1 MLPLCENKGKDP
13 ATVRMSTP
21 ASIIDRIRSDSKAF
35 ALAIVALLG
44 YANAQAGPLIDFIR
58 DYDLNDYSLGVAVSV
73 SQNPYEGAS
82 SSTFAYPYL
91 TSFRHSAFTNDWL
104 LIRGENVGLRFIT
117 DSDWEFGVIGRIQTL
132 GLGDGNLPGLEERNW
147 AVETG
152 PLIGWRALPVHAQF
166 RSYWEVPNRHSGGT
180 SELELSLPRE
190 FSRGFFVPSVML
202 MYMSGA
208 YSRYY
213 FGVGE
218 SEVAPERAAY
228 DPGATLSYRLGVSL
242 GYQLSSKWLLKTS
255 LGVDILDS
263 AIAASPLIDND
274 HRWSGSIG
282 LAYNAD
288 LFQPKDHGAAMR
300 PGAFVVRAS
309 AFSSRFSTDIR
320 RDASSGTA
328 GDDVDFEDFLGDS
341 GSERVLQ
348 TEIRYRIGFYHRL
361 KASFFKTDRDLE
373 ATLQQDFAFG
383 DELFLA
389 GTEVAT
395 RLESR
400 RLSLLYGYS
409 LMRDAQKELGV
420 QAGIMYSR
428 VELDVVAVETGQA
441 ENATVNA
448 QLPTM
453 GLFGSV
459 ALGESW
465 ELGAEI
471 GVFAL
476 DLDRYS
482 GYSGQAS
489 LTLDRM
495 LGESLALGIGFDYF
509 VTRLE
514 SQDEELR
521 GLLRSR
527 NYGPKLYLSWIF

>member
-1 MLPLCENKGKDP
+1 MCTRATFNNRTGIGGKALTLVV
-13 ATVRMSTP
+13 ATCLFC
-21 ASIIDRIRSDSKAF
+21 SDAR
-35 ALAIVALLG
+35 
-44 YANAQAGPLIDFIR
+44 AGSLIDFIR
-58 DYDLNDYSLGVAVSV
+58 DYDLNDYSLGLALSV
-73 SQNPYEGAS
+73 SQIPYEGAS
-82 SSTFAYPYL
+82 SSTYAYPYL
-91 TSFRHSAFTNDWL
+91 TSFSHSAFTDDWL
-104 LIRGENVGLRFIT
+104 LIRDENLGFRYIT
-117 DSDWEFGVIGRIQTL
+117 KTDWEFGVIGRIQTL
-132 GLGDGNLPGLEERNW
+132 GLGDGSLPGLEPRSW

-190 FSRGFFVPSVML
+190 FPRGFLVPSVTFT
-202 MYMSGA
+202 YMSSA

-213 FGVGE
+213 FGVAE
-218 SEVAPERAAY
+218 SEVAPERATY
-228 DPGATLSYRLGVSL
+228 DPGATFNTKIGFSL
-242 GYQLSSKWLLKTS
+242 GYELSSSWLLRAS
-255 LGVDILDS
+255 VGMEFIDA
-263 AIAASPLIDND
+263 AITASPLVDKE
-274 HRWSGSIG
+274 RLWSGSIA

-288 LFQPKDHGAAMR
+288 LFQPREFDESAR
-300 PGAFVVRAS
+300 PGSFLVRAA
-309 AFSSRFSTDIR
+309 AFSSRISTDIR
-320 RDASSGTA
+320 RDASDGSP

-341 GSERVLQ
+341 GSEHILQ
-348 TEIRYRIGFYHRL
+348 TEIYYRIGFYHRL
-361 KASFFKTDRDLE
+361 KAGFFESNRDLQS
-373 ATLQQDFAFG
+373 TLQDDFAFG

-395 RLESR
+395 RLDSR

-420 QAGIMYSR
+420 QAGIIYSR
-428 VELDVVAVETGQA
+428 IEVDVSSAETQQT
-441 ENATVNA
+441 ENVTLKAP
-448 QLPTM
+448 LPTM

-465 ELGAEI
+465 ELGADI
-471 GVFAL
+471 SIFAL

-495 LGESLALGIGFDYF
+495 LGESIALGVGFDYF

-521 GLLRSR
+521 GLLRTR